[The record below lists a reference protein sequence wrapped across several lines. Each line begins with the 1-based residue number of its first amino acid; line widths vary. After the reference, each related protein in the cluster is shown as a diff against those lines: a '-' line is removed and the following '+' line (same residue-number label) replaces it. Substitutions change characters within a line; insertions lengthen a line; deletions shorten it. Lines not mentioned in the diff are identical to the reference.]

1 MAHKDPIATARE
13 ILEAEIKA
21 KKNEVIDEVEE
32 TDEDEEVEEAKTD
45 ETVGDCDGD
54 DCDETTT
61 EGYGSS
67 EEEEEDEEEVEEN
80 AKTHA
85 ADGEEPETTDGKGT
99 EIKTDENDKNSE
111 DPKMKKSKTGDVTK
125 EKMKE
130 HMGNLFDS
138 EDLSEDFKKKA
149 ETVFEAA
156 VNMRVD
162 EINSALVSDFET
174 KLEESK
180 QELSTTLTDRLND
193 YLAYVVEEWM
203 EKNEL
208 AIERGIRD
216 DIAEDFLTG
225 LRNLFLENNV
235 TIPEEKYDLV
245 DEYAARIETLEE
257 ELNNQMD
264 NNVVLAKEVR
274 GHKCTEIFAEV
285 CEGLVAT
292 DIEKL
297 RELTEGIEFE
307 SVEQYREK
315 VTILR
320 DNYFSESAAP
330 KTEVFSEDTERPIAM
345 SNTMEAY
352 ASSLG
357 RIASRPKTSKEIPTL
372 D

>member
-32 TDEDEEVEEAKTD
+32 TDEDEEEVEEAKTD

-54 DCDETTT
+54 DCDEETKT
-61 EGYGSS
+61 
-67 EEEEEDEEEVEEN
+67 EEDEEVEEN
-80 AKTHA
+80 AKAHA

-99 EIKTDENDKNSE
+99 EIKTDENDENAE

-125 EKMKE
+125 TKMKE

-162 EINSALVSDFET
+162 EINAALVSDFET

-193 YLAYVVEEWM
+193 YLSYVVEEWM
-203 EKNEL
+203 EQNEL

-320 DNYFSESAAP
+320 DNYFSEGAAP
-330 KTEVFSEDTERPIAM
+330 KTEVFSEDTERPVAM
-345 SNTMEAY
+345 SSTMEAY
-352 ASSLG
+352 ASSLN
-357 RIASRPKTSKEIPTL
+357 RIANRPKNSKEIPTL